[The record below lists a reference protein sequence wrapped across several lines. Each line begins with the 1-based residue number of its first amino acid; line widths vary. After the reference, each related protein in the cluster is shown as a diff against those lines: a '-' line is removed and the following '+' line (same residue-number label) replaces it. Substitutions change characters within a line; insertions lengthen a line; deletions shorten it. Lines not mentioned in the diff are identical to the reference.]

1 MPSISLIDITKPDA
15 DFPPEDVIPVLNL
28 PNRQDRDNWLPR
40 LIRAKR
46 PFAISSMEAISQEEV
61 TRLAETCRRRKL
73 PVVFLNAYRLIPVF
87 ARLREVA
94 VSGCLGA
101 IDAVQIHVPSAVST
115 VLCADLALWLLPNAS
130 SDTLSTT
137 DDHRIS
143 VTVSGPNGKA
153 EASLDRDAH
162 DASLVIRIG
171 DTTRTITVPSV
182 TSAYSAERDILSNTL
197 PSAHR
202 WPLLMHADDAASA
215 IAMADVLAANS
226 KK

>member
-1 MPSISLIDITKPDA
+1 MPSIPLIDITRPDA
-15 DFPPEDVIPVLNL
+15 EFPPEDAIPVLNL
-28 PNRQDRDNWLPR
+28 PDRQDRDVWLPR

-46 PFAISSMEAISQEEV
+46 PFAISSLEAISQEEV

-73 PVVFLNAYRLIPVF
+73 PVVILNTYRLIPAF

-94 VSGCLGA
+94 VSGCLGV
-101 IDAVQIHVPSAVST
+101 IDAVQIHVPTTASA

-130 SDTLSTT
+130 SDALSTT
-137 DDHRIS
+137 DGHRIA
-143 VTVSGPNGKA
+143 VIVSGPNGKA
-153 EASLDRDAH
+153 EASLDMDSH
-162 DASLVIRIG
+162 DASLVICIG
-171 DTTRTITVPSV
+171 YMNRTITVPSV

-197 PSAHR
+197 PFAHR

-215 IAMADVLAANS
+215 IAMADTFVANS